1 MKQNALFL
9 VILALLPWA
18 HTFAQ
23 DFSDYT
29 VYVRTVITTDT
40 SIVIPVLISKINP
53 EDSVQSFQFDLMI
66 PDGLEYTGYYT
77 ESTHSS
83 GTFIATKTS
92 DTLLTLASASAVN
105 LEGSKPLIELSF
117 NGKPA
122 RDYPLVFDNVFL
134 SNQKIS
140 DTRIGRIAIIRQLG
154 DIDND
159 GTIYAYDA
167 AKVLQYSVGLEPLPV
182 IDPLPWD
189 LWRFKTAD
197 VDNNNQIQ
205 AADATYILEYS
216 VGLIDSFEGLQQK
229 SMTLDIQVTID
240 DGEIIFYTDNPG
252 LRSFNVSLP
261 VNNRFKYG
269 EPFISS
275 NSLSAINEDSKEL
288 RIGISSLE
296 SLKGSFLKIPIE
308 FFDAEYLDV
317 SYINNVTPYLKRLHK
332 YTTQENDS
340 DLPTQFSLLQNYP
353 NPFNPSTQIHYA
365 LPEATQVTIV
375 VFNSVGQ
382 KVMGLVNGQKSA
394 GYHTTTFDASGLSSG
409 VYLYKLT
416 TPSFTQ
422 TNKMLLIK

>member
-1 MKQNALFL
+1 
-9 VILALLPWA
+9 
-18 HTFAQ
+18 
-23 DFSDYT
+23 
-29 VYVRTVITTDT
+29 VITSDT
-40 SIVIPVLISKINP
+40 SVVVPVTISKINP
-53 EDSVQSFQFDLMI
+53 EDSVQSFQFDLML
-66 PDGLEYTGYYT
+66 PDGLEYVGYHA
-77 ESTHSS
+77 EGTHSS
-83 GTFIATKTS
+83 GTFVATNVS
-92 DTLLTLASASAVN
+92 DTLLTLASASSVN
-105 LEGSKPLIELSF
+105 LEGTKPLIELSF
-117 NGKPA
+117 NVEPA
-122 RDYPLVFDNVFL
+122 RDYPFIFKNVFL
-134 SNQKIS
+134 NNQQIS
-140 DTRIGRIAIIRQLG
+140 DTRIGRISVIRQLG

-159 GTIYAYDA
+159 GTIFAYDA

-189 LWRFKTAD
+189 TWRFKTAD

-205 AADATYILEYS
+205 AADATSILEYS

-365 LPEATQVTIV
+365 LPEATHVTLE

-382 KVMGLVNGQKSA
+382 KVMELVNGQKSA
-394 GYHTTTFDASGLSSG
+394 GYHTATFNASALSSG

-422 TNKMLLIK
+422 TKKMLLIK

>member
-18 HTFAQ
+18 NTFAQ
-23 DFSDYT
+23 DFSNYT

-40 SIVIPVLISKINP
+40 SIVVPVSISKINP
-53 EDSVQSFQFDLMI
+53 EDSVQSFQFDLKI
-66 PDGLEYTGYYT
+66 PDGLKYTGYYT

-83 GTFIATKTS
+83 GTFIAAKTS

-105 LEGSKPLIELSF
+105 LEGTKPLIELSF
-117 NGKPA
+117 NGEPA
-122 RDYPLVFDNVFL
+122 RDYPFVFDNVFL
-134 SNQKIS
+134 NNQKIS
-140 DTRIGRIAIIRQLG
+140 DTRIGRIAIIRKLG

-159 GTIYAYDA
+159 GTIFAYDA

-216 VGLIDSFEGLQQK
+216 VGLIDSFDGLQQK

-240 DGEIIFYTDNPG
+240 DGEIVFYTDCPG

-332 YTTQENDS
+332 YTTQENDP

-353 NPFNPSTQIHYA
+353 NPFNPSTQIQYA
-365 LPEATQVTIV
+365 LPEATQVTLE
-375 VFNSVGQ
+375 VFNSIGQ
-382 KVMGLVNGQKSA
+382 KVMTLVNGQQSA
-394 GYHTTTFDASGLSSG
+394 GYHTATFDATGLSSG

-422 TNKMLLIK
+422 TKKMLLIK

>member
-1 MKQNALFL
+1 MKHTILFF
-9 VILALLPWA
+9 VILLPIA
-18 HTFAQ
+18 NTFAQ

-40 SIVIPVLISKINP
+40 SVVVPVSISKINP

-83 GTFIATKTS
+83 GTFIAAKTS

-105 LEGSKPLIELSF
+105 LEGTKPLIELSF
-117 NGKPA
+117 NVEPA
-122 RDYPLVFDNVFL
+122 RDYPLIFENVFL
-134 SNQKIS
+134 NNQKIS
-140 DTRIGRIAIIRQLG
+140 DTRIGRIAIIRKLG

-159 GTIYAYDA
+159 GTIFAYDA

-365 LPEATQVTIV
+365 LPEATHVTLE

-382 KVMGLVNGQKSA
+382 KVMELVNGQKSA
-394 GYHTTTFDASGLSSG
+394 GYHTATFNASALSSG
-409 VYLYKLT
+409 VYLYRLT

-422 TNKMLLIK
+422 TKKMLLVK

>member
-18 HTFAQ
+18 NTFAQ
-23 DFSDYT
+23 DFSNYT

-40 SIVIPVLISKINP
+40 SIVVPVSISKINP

-83 GTFIATKTS
+83 GTFIAAKIS

-105 LEGSKPLIELSF
+105 LEGTKPLIELSF
-117 NGKPA
+117 NGEPA
-122 RDYPLVFDNVFL
+122 RDYQFVFDNVFL
-134 SNQKIS
+134 NNQKIS
-140 DTRIGRIAIIRQLG
+140 DTRIGRIAIIRKLG

-159 GTIYAYDA
+159 GTIFAYDA

-240 DGEIIFYTDNPG
+240 DGEIVFYTDCPG

-353 NPFNPSTQIHYA
+353 NPFNPSTQIQYA
-365 LPEATQVTIV
+365 LPEATQVTLE

-382 KVMGLVNGQKSA
+382 KVMELVNGQPSA
-394 GYHTTTFDASGLSSG
+394 GYHTATFDASGLSSG

-422 TNKMLLIK
+422 TKKMLLIK